1 MPLHSEPHARR
12 AAFCWGVR
20 LAVTLENTPGE
31 ETQEMKIIL
40 SNQKEEKLLKVIQFP
55 EKFQKLQLELFILKN
70 YTDHSVA
77 VLLYRSCLRR

>member
-31 ETQEMKIIL
+31 ETQDARIL
-40 SNQKEEKLLKVIQFP
+40 LNQKEEKLLKVIQFP
-55 EKFQKLQLELFILKN
+55 EKFQKLQLELFILKKE
-70 YTDHSVA
+70 
-77 VLLYRSCLRR
+77 

>member
-31 ETQEMKIIL
+31 ETQDARNENNIIKPKGGEVIEGN
-40 SNQKEEKLLKVIQFP
+40 SISRKVPEITIGTFFIKEL
-55 EKFQKLQLELFILKN
+55 
-70 YTDHSVA
+70 H
-77 VLLYRSCLRR
+77 